1 LKLDHHTCGLFFW
14 RTQYGVKKIK
24 EANNTDKRSDNLK
37 KYIELTIL
45 SIFFVGILS
54 GFQNSTVSPKIS
66 EYSEKAPSL
75 FVQSRTK
82 GNNVFVECILSG
94 ISFRQSDQHNR
105 KVGKLVI
112 WLDGKRTKEVNS
124 AAFIIKGLP
133 PGEHMVKLEVVDL
146 KNVPYGV
153 TTEFLVNIPK

>member
-1 LKLDHHTCGLFFW
+1 VIT
-14 RTQYGVKKIK
+14 
-24 EANNTDKRSDNLK
+24 LK
-37 KYIELTIL
+37 KYIGFTIL
-45 SIFFVGILS
+45 SIFLLGILS
-54 GFQNSTVSPKIS
+54 GFQTSAALPLTG
-66 EYSEKAPSL
+66 EYSEETPSL
-75 FVQSRTK
+75 TVQSRTK

-94 ISFRQSDQHNR
+94 ISFRQSEQNDR

-133 PGEHMVKLEVVDL
+133 PGEHSVKLEVVDL

-153 TTEFLVNIPK
+153 TKEFLVNIPK

>member
-1 LKLDHHTCGLFFW
+1 MILK
-14 RTQYGVKKIK
+14 R
-24 EANNTDKRSDNLK
+24 
-37 KYIELTIL
+37 YIEITIL

-54 GFQNSTVSPKIS
+54 GFQESTVLAKVS
-66 EYSEKAPSL
+66 EYSEKTPSL
-75 FVQSRTK
+75 HVQSRTK
-82 GNNVFVECILSG
+82 GNNVFVECVLSG
-94 ISFRQSDQHNR
+94 ISFRQSEQNDR

-133 PGEHMVKLEVVDL
+133 PGEHSVKLEVVDL

-153 TTEFLVNIPK
+153 TQEFLVNIPK

>member
-1 LKLDHHTCGLFFW
+1 
-14 RTQYGVKKIK
+14 VII
-24 EANNTDKRSDNLK
+24 LK

-45 SIFFVGILS
+45 SIILVGILS
-54 GFQNSTVSPKIS
+54 GFQKSAVLPLVG
-66 EYSEKAPSL
+66 EYSESTPSL
-75 FVQSRTK
+75 SVQSRTK
-82 GNNVFVECILSG
+82 GNNVFVECVLSG
-94 ISFRQSDQHNR
+94 ISFRQSEQNDR

-133 PGEHMVKLEVVDL
+133 PGEHSVKLEVVDL

-153 TTEFLVNIPK
+153 TKEFLVNIPK

>member
-1 LKLDHHTCGLFFW
+1 M
-14 RTQYGVKKIK
+14 
-24 EANNTDKRSDNLK
+24 KR
-37 KYIELTIL
+37 YIELTIL
-45 SIFFVGILS
+45 SIILTGILS
-54 GFQNSTVSPKIS
+54 GFQKSPVLPMVS
-66 EYSEKAPSL
+66 EYSEKTPSL
-75 FVQSRTK
+75 YVQSRTK

-94 ISFRQSDQHNR
+94 ISFRQSDQDDR

-112 WLDGKRTKEVNS
+112 WLDGKRTKEVNT

-153 TTEFLVNIPK
+153 TKEFLVNIPK

>member
-1 LKLDHHTCGLFFW
+1 
-14 RTQYGVKKIK
+14 VII
-24 EANNTDKRSDNLK
+24 LK

-45 SIFFVGILS
+45 SIILTGILS
-54 GFQNSTVSPKIS
+54 GFQKSPVLPMVSEHS
-66 EYSEKAPSL
+66 ENTPSL
-75 FVQSRTK
+75 YVQSRIK

-94 ISFRQSDQHNR
+94 ISFRQSEQHER

-133 PGEHMVKLEVVDL
+133 PGEHSVKLEVVDL

-153 TTEFLVNIPK
+153 TQEFLVNIPK

>member
-1 LKLDHHTCGLFFW
+1 M
-14 RTQYGVKKIK
+14 
-24 EANNTDKRSDNLK
+24 K

-54 GFQNSTVSPKIS
+54 GFQQSTVKPMVN

-75 FVQSRTK
+75 YVQSRTK

-94 ISFRQSDQHNR
+94 ISFRQSEQNDR

-133 PGEHMVKLEVVDL
+133 PGEHSVKLEVVDL

-153 TTEFLVNIPK
+153 TQEFLVNIPK

>member
-1 LKLDHHTCGLFFW
+1 
-14 RTQYGVKKIK
+14 VII
-24 EANNTDKRSDNLK
+24 LK
-37 KYIELTIL
+37 KYIGFTIL
-45 SIFFVGILS
+45 SIFLVGILS
-54 GFQNSTVSPKIS
+54 GFQTSAVIPLAG
-66 EYSEKAPSL
+66 EYSEATPSL
-75 FVQSRTK
+75 TVQSRTK

-94 ISFRQSDQHNR
+94 ISFRQSEQNDR

-133 PGEHMVKLEVVDL
+133 PGEHSVKLEVVDL

-153 TTEFLVNIPK
+153 TKEFLVNIPK

>member
-1 LKLDHHTCGLFFW
+1 MIILK
-14 RTQYGVKKIK
+14 R
-24 EANNTDKRSDNLK
+24 
-37 KYIELTIL
+37 YIELTIL
-45 SIFFVGILS
+45 SIILTGILS
-54 GFQNSTVSPKIS
+54 GFQKSPVLPMVS
-66 EYSEKAPSL
+66 EYSEKTPSL
-75 FVQSRTK
+75 YVQSRTK

-94 ISFRQSDQHNR
+94 ISFRQSDQDDR

-112 WLDGKRTKEVNS
+112 WLDGKRTKEVNT

-153 TTEFLVNIPK
+153 TKEFLVNIPK

>member
-1 LKLDHHTCGLFFW
+1 
-14 RTQYGVKKIK
+14 VII
-24 EANNTDKRSDNLK
+24 LK

-45 SIFFVGILS
+45 SIFLTGILS
-54 GFQNSTVSPKIS
+54 GFEQVTVKPMVS

-75 FVQSRTK
+75 YVQSRIK

-94 ISFRQSDQHNR
+94 ISFRQSEENDR

-112 WLDGKRTKEVNS
+112 WLDGKRTKEVNT

-133 PGEHMVKLEVVDL
+133 PGEHNVKLEVVDL

-153 TTEFLVNIPK
+153 TKEFLVKIPK

>member
-1 LKLDHHTCGLFFW
+1 M
-14 RTQYGVKKIK
+14 
-24 EANNTDKRSDNLK
+24 KR
-37 KYIELTIL
+37 YIELTIL
-45 SIFFVGILS
+45 SIILTGILS
-54 GFQNSTVSPKIS
+54 GFQKSPVLPMVS
-66 EYSEKAPSL
+66 EYSEKTPSL
-75 FVQSRTK
+75 YVQSRTK

-94 ISFRQSDQHNR
+94 ISFRQSDQDER

-112 WLDGKRTKEVNS
+112 WLDGKRTKEVNT

-153 TTEFLVNIPK
+153 TKEFLVNIPK